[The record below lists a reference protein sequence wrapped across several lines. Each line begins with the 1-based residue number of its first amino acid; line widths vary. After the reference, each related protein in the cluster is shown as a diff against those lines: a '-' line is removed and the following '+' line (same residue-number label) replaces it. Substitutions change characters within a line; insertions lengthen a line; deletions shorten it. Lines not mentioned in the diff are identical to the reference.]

1 MKLSSCALM
10 FYSQELKTLF
20 LLNIKTNETVQIK
33 DKSAKKIY
41 KMLKESK
48 KYDID
53 LSELV
58 EMGFVDN
65 E

>member
-10 FYSQELKTLF
+10 FYSQELNTLF
-20 LLNIKTNETVQIK
+20 LLNIKTNETIQIK

-41 KMLKESK
+41 KMLKEAK
-48 KYDID
+48 NYNID

-58 EMGFVDN
+58 KMGFLDDK
-65 E
+65 